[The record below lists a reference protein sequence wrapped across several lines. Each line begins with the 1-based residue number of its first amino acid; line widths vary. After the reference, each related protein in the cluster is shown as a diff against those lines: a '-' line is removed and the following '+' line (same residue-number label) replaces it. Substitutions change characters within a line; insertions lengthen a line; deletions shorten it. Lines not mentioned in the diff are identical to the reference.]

1 MLCNKSQFHFC
12 NFINLFYI
20 LHIIRPLL
28 PHSPLVSLLLHL
40 EEYRW
45 NVSFFNLRQ
54 DTRHTRGR
62 KVREKPKMRIR
73 PQEKKMRK
81 TKKPKIR
88 TSFNHYL
95 VFLAWTSLG
104 VNSARSS
111 MVIRCAIVKILIL
124 YYGVWSQYS
133 RLEFLLFSYLTIQH
147 RNCIFYYSTSFSNS
161 KTFPIPHNILTLSL
175 SSNTF

>member
-1 MLCNKSQFHFC
+1 MKRFFLQ
-12 NFINLFYI
+12 
-20 LHIIRPLL
+20 
-28 PHSPLVSLLLHL
+28 L
-40 EEYRW
+40 EARHEA
-45 NVSFFNLRQ
+45 
-54 DTRHTRGR
+54 HTREESER
-62 KVREKPKMRIR
+62 KTKDANQTARKKK
-73 PQEKKMRK
+73 KKMRK

-147 RNCIFYYSTSFSNS
+147 RNCIFYYSTSF
-161 KTFPIPHNILTLSL
+161 FPILKLFRYHTIFWHFLCPLILSRT
-175 SSNTF
+175 NR